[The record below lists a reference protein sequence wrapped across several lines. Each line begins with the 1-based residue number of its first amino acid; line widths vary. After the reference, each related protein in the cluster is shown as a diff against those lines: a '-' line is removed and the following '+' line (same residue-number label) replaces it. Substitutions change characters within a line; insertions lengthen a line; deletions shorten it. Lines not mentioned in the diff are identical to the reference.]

1 MTARTLILSVLMAL
15 GGCAEP
21 EQVDDHTPEEYAA
34 ECLATFD
41 CIDVECAAEHDALV
55 AAKEQQAICDEGCV
69 GGSPDY
75 AECDAACSAPRIA
88 AEDAKRACAEVC
100 VPVSMDEI
108 DDAYNPCR
116 AYFDSTYT
124 WSDPPT
130 DDPWP
135 ICAYVPTLHLAVGT
149 GLNNAPEPEEWCA
162 GWDFTVD

>member
-1 MTARTLILSVLMAL
+1 MTARTIAIAILLAAI
-15 GGCAEP
+15 GCAEP

-41 CIDVECAAEHDALV
+41 CIEAECAEEHDAYV
-55 AAKEQQAICDEGCV
+55 AAYLQSDACDATCV
-69 GGSPDY
+69 PGSDDY
-75 AECDAACSAPRIA
+75 SECDAACAAPREA

-100 VPVSMDEI
+100 VPIPMDEI
-108 DDAYNPCR
+108 DAAYNPCR

-135 ICAYVPTLHLAVGT
+135 ICAYVPAWNMNVGI
-149 GLNNAPEPEEWCA
+149 GIHNAPEPEPWCT